1 MLRNW
6 RKKLQ
11 TIEEVSE
18 NPKILEMYNPP
29 NVNDVY
35 EAPLDPEE
43 QEVELEAINNYH
55 EETRDFNTELK
66 ENIDR
71 MLEKAKQNIRQY
83 KKRLKRN

>member
-1 MLRNW
+1 MLKLE
-6 RKKLQ
+6 KKLQ

-35 EAPLDPEE
+35 KAPLDPEE

-55 EETRDFNTELK
+55 EETRDFSRVK

-83 KKRLKRN
+83 KKRQEETTI